1 MITVEEYQESVLGR
15 VEPLAPRR
23 VPVDRAHGL
32 RLAED
37 VTAVLAVPP
46 FTNSAMDGFAVRAA
60 DVAGAPVS
68 LPVAGDVPAGTTDP
82 VPVPPGGAVRIMTG
96 APLPAGADAVV
107 PVELTDQ
114 PPGAVELPAV
124 VEVRRGVAAGAHVR
138 TAGED
143 VRPGDTVLTA
153 GTLLGATQLS
163 AAVSAG
169 HGELLVRPRPRV
181 GVLATGDELCPPGT
195 DPGPGRIPDSN
206 SILVAG
212 LVREAGCEPVVL
224 GAVGDDPARLSEVVA
239 AALPGIDALVT
250 SGGVS
255 VGTKDVVKAA
265 LADRIGF
272 TKVAMQPGKPQGFG
286 LLEDRVPV
294 FALPGNPVSVLVS
307 FHVHVAPG
315 LRRLLGLPAR
325 LPLGRARAAVAWRC
339 PAGRRQFVPVLV
351 EDDGVE
357 LPSVRPASAGGS
369 ASHLVASLAAAEAL
383 AVVAEDVDAVAPGD
397 EVGLLR
403 WR

>member
-60 DVAGAPVS
+60 DVAAVPVA

-212 LVREAGCEPVVL
+212 LLREAGCEPVVL

-357 LPSVRPASAGGS
+357 VPSVRPASAGGS